1 MIGEPVG
8 AIAIFAQVQH
18 ARYPR
23 WRRWRARTGA
33 KSGSRLA
40 AKTASVWPNA
50 HIARPATHCCKPR
63 PSAAATVPLTIAI
76 ARGAPPSRIGSAS
89 ARCIGASTPA
99 RRTEE
104 HKYELQ
110 YLIRI
115 SDDGFRVKKK

>member
-50 HIARPATHCCKPR
+50 HIARQATHCCKPR
-63 PSAAATVPLTIAI
+63 QSDAETVPLTIVI

-89 ARCIGASTPA
+89 ARCFGGSNPDRSA
-99 RRTEE
+99 EE
-104 HKYELQ
+104 HTSELKEI
-110 YLIRI
+110 LRI
-115 SDDGFRVKKK
+115 SHAV